1 MTSEREGVRG
11 LVDYDAGLLNDFG
24 GGDVNWWQ
32 DYLRAEIERANEFWR
47 EQTEQALA
55 AEGVQAGEVE
65 QRARELLEVLQA
77 ARNASA
83 VLSHI
88 YNTTPLGDLET
99 DAFDAFQRLDT
110 AMSAMRYEWFN
121 VKNDCWTPID
131 RLPHEWERELG
142 IQWRLAETGGNTNAQ

>member
-11 LVDYDAGLLNDFG
+11 LVAK
-24 GGDVNWWQ
+24 
-32 DYLRAEIERANEFWR
+32 WR
-47 EQTEQALA
+47 ERGDDEIGDAYSGPWYDCADELESALA
-55 AEGVQAGEVE
+55 TPPADAE

-121 VKNDCWTPID
+121 VKNDCWTPIA